1 MPADIG
7 AFFEGFGRES
17 FGHDIQCSPYQKSS
31 KYSFP
36 VLPLEKESGVKISV
50 EKRLAVAAAVG
61 ENMEIVR

>member
-17 FGHDIQCSPYQKSS
+17 FGHDIQFPHTKKSP

-50 EKRLAVAAAVG
+50 EKRLAVAAVG